1 MNKLGIFTVLLLA
14 GAAAGCGKQVET
26 DGAAGEAGQ
35 KAANSAPEQVSLIM
49 SSHLPVNDEFNKLYV
64 EPVRKKYPNISL
76 EVVPGGQKDM
86 EKYIAAGLIPDLYVT
101 YNGGL
106 PWFQQSGIIED
117 MSPLFKE
124 SKTDLGRFMD
134 NYMDDIRFAVNE
146 KGELYGLPLETT
158 FHALYY
164 NKNIFDKFGAAYPKD
179 GMTWEDTIEIAKK
192 LTRLE
197 GGVQY
202 RGLDITNIPRL
213 AQPLG
218 LHYVDPKTE
227 KAIVATDE
235 WRRVFDLGKQMYSIP
250 GNAPSATAGQNGSN
264 GFLKAQTVAML
275 SEINLFSR
283 MEEAEKNGL
292 NWDVVQHPS
301 YKERPNT
308 FGNASVYLVGASKTS
323 KYKKQALQV
332 MEVLTSG
339 EAQMAASRAGRV
351 SPLKNA
357 DVQKAFGQDN
367 PLLKGKN
374 TVGIVKSHPVKY
386 PVYLYREIGE
396 KYIKSKFDEFVA
408 DKVDANTALRQAE
421 EEINKAVE
429 AEKLSKK

>member
-1 MNKLGIFTVLLLA
+1 
-14 GAAAGCGKQVET
+14 
-26 DGAAGEAGQ
+26 
-35 KAANSAPEQVSLIM
+35 
-49 SSHLPVNDEFNKLYV
+49 
-64 EPVRKKYPNISL
+64 
-76 EVVPGGQKDM
+76 
-86 EKYIAAGLIPDLYVT
+86 
-101 YNGGL
+101 
-106 PWFQQSGIIED
+106 
-117 MSPLFKE
+117 
-124 SKTDLGRFMD
+124 
-134 NYMDDIRFAVNE
+134 
-146 KGELYGLPLETT
+146 
-158 FHALYY
+158 
-164 NKNIFDKFGAAYPKD
+164 
-179 GMTWEDTIEIAKK
+179 
-192 LTRLE
+192 
-197 GGVQY
+197 
-202 RGLDITNIPRL
+202 
-213 AQPLG
+213 
-218 LHYVDPKTE
+218 
-227 KAIVATDE
+227 
-235 WRRVFDLGKQMYSIP
+235 
-250 GNAPSATAGQNGSN
+250 
-264 GFLKAQTVAML
+264 
-275 SEINLFSR
+275 